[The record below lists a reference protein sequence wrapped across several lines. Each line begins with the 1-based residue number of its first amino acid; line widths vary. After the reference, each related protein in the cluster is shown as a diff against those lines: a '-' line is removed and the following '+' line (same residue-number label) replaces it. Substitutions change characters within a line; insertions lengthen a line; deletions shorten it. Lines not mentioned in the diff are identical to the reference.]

1 MAGQKRAKKATATP
15 ETEVVATPA
24 PVAEG
29 VKDPIE
35 IRQLEAEV
43 ALETL
48 ASLRVQ
54 IKDLESFLKSYVKD
68 TTKMMR
74 QYEKKVADAEAKA
87 TTGGRRVRRAPN
99 PNKKPSGFAKKTK
112 ITPDFVKFMT
122 DADVKKVI
130 AEVVEEEKGKEDSKF
145 EPMDGENSITRP
157 SATKIVN
164 AYIRVKGLQD
174 PSSRQF
180 IRPDAK
186 LKKLLTPLNEDDQ
199 KKGGYSFFNLQRYM
213 SHLYVKQ

>member
-1 MAGQKRAKKATATP
+1 MAGQKKTAKAQAA
-15 ETEVVATPA
+15 ATPA
-24 PVAEG
+24 PVPAPEA
-29 VKDPIE
+29 VEETKDPVE

-48 ASLRVQ
+48 ASLRAQ

-68 TTKMMR
+68 TTKMLR
-74 QYEKKVADAEAKA
+74 QYEKKAADAEAKA
-87 TTGGRRVRRAPN
+87 ATGGRRVRRAPN

-130 AEVVEEEKGKEDSKF
+130 AEVVEEEKGKADSKF
-145 EPMDGENSITRP
+145 EPMDGENKITRP
-157 SATKIVN
+157 SATKVVN

-213 SHLYVKQ
+213 RHLYVKE

>member
-1 MAGQKRAKKATATP
+1 MAGQKKTAKAQ
-15 ETEVVATPA
+15 ATPA
-24 PVAEG
+24 PVSAPEA
-29 VKDPIE
+29 VEETKDPIE

-68 TTKMMR
+68 TTKMLR
-74 QYEKKVADAEAKA
+74 QYEKKAADAEAKA
-87 TTGGRRVRRAPN
+87 ASGGRRVRRAPN

-130 AEVVEEEKGKEDSKF
+130 GWGFWTTNLPRVHDLSCSQRQTVVGLRPGAKGE
-145 EPMDGENSITRP
+145 RP
-157 SATKIVN
+157 SQESVSILFT
-164 AYIRVKGLQD
+164 
-174 PSSRQF
+174 
-180 IRPDAK
+180 
-186 LKKLLTPLNEDDQ
+186 
-199 KKGGYSFFNLQRYM
+199 
-213 SHLYVKQ
+213 